1 MRLAMVAARFDDI
14 EANGLRKAMATFRN
28 DGTIGRYEEKMVER
42 MVARGYE
49 RDFAQRCFDQIKGF
63 GSYGFP
69 ESHAASF
76 AKLVYISSYLKKHH
90 PAAFACALLNSQPM
104 GFYAPAQIV
113 REAQENGGVEPRPID
128 VNASAWDNGLE
139 ALEAGIDGSAE
150 RGAGNPLRGGEG
162 RVRVGRWRVWRTV
175 SPNSENTALI
185 LRSRGAASRRMLQMV
200 LEPLRASFEARLWR
214 SSG

>member
-1 MRLAMVAARFDDI
+1 MRLAMEAAKFTEP

-28 DGTIGRYEEKMVER
+28 AGTIGNYEAMMVER

-76 AKLVYISSYLKKHH
+76 AKLVYISSWLKRHH
-90 PAAFACALLNSQPM
+90 PAAFACALLNAQPM

-113 REAQENGGVEPRPID
+113 REAQEIGGVEPRAVD
-128 VNASAWDNGLE
+128 VNASFWDNGLE
-139 ALEAGIDGSAE
+139 
-150 RGAGNPLRGGEG
+150 PGGD
-162 RVRVGRWRVWRTV
+162 
-175 SPNSENTALI
+175 
-185 LRSRGAASRRMLQMV
+185 
-200 LEPLRASFEARLWR
+200 EPLIPSPRLRWGGLGSVSYTHLTLPTNR
-214 SSG
+214 EV